1 MRRLLIPCALV
12 LALAALGRADDAADA
27 KAVVEKAIKARG
39 GADNL
44 AKYKADVLKIKGAVH
59 VSGLDID
66 FTGEISFQQP
76 DKSRTVIEG
85 TVMGTNFKSTR
96 VVNGDKGWI
105 DDLLGAARQQRDMSK
120 EELAEERESQNANS
134 IARLAVLT
142 DKAYTLSTVGESKVG
157 DKEAVGI
164 LVKRK
169 GYRDVSLFFDKK
181 THLLLKSET
190 RVKDPQGGGDTEFT
204 QEAFYDDYKK
214 VGDLQVA
221 HKLTIKRDG
230 KAFLESETTEFKP
243 EEKLDD
249 GLFAK
254 P

>member
-1 MRRLLIPCALV
+1 MRRLLISWALV
-12 LALAALGRADDAADA
+12 LALAGFGRADDAAEA
-27 KAVVEKAIKARG
+27 KAVVEKAVKARG

-76 DKSRTVIEG
+76 DKSRAVIEG
-85 TVMGTNFKSTR
+85 TVMGTNFRSTR

-105 DDLLGAARQQRDMSK
+105 DDLLGATQSMRDMSK

-157 DKEAVGI
+157 DKAAVAI

-221 HKLTIKRDG
+221 HKLTVKRDG
-230 KAFLESETTEFKP
+230 KAYLESEATEFKP

>member
-27 KAVVEKAIKARG
+27 KAVVEKAVKARG

-76 DKSRTVIEG
+76 DKSRAVIEG

-157 DKEAVGI
+157 DKAAVAI

>member
-12 LALAALGRADDAADA
+12 LALAALGRADDDADA
-27 KAVVEKAIKARG
+27 KAVVEKAVKARG

-76 DKSRTVIEG
+76 DKSRAVIEG

-105 DDLLGAARQQRDMSK
+105 DDLLGATQSMRDMSK
-120 EELAEERESQNANS
+120 ELNVPLIDLNQ
-134 IARLAVLT
+134 
-142 DKAYTLSTVGESKVG
+142 SKVG

-190 RVKDPQGGGDTEFT
+190 RVKDPQGGDTEFT

>member
-27 KAVVEKAIKARG
+27 KAVVEKAIQARG

-44 AKYKADVLKIKGAVH
+44 AKYKADVLKVKGAVH

-105 DDLLGAARQQRDMSK
+105 DDLLGATQSKRDMSK

-134 IARLAVLT
+134 IIRLAVLT

-230 KAFLESETTEFKP
+230 KAFLESEATEFKP

>member
-1 MRRLLIPCALV
+1 MRRLLMPCALV

-27 KAVVEKAIKARG
+27 KAVVEKAVKARG

-44 AKYKADVLKIKGAVH
+44 AKYKADVLKVKGAVH

-134 IARLAVLT
+134 IIRLAVLT

-190 RVKDPQGGGDTEFT
+190 RVKDPQGGGATEFT

-230 KAFLESETTEFKP
+230 KAFLESETTDFKP

-249 GLFAK
+249 RLFAK

>member
-27 KAVVEKAIKARG
+27 KAVVEKAVKARG

-44 AKYKADVLKIKGAVH
+44 AKYKADVLKIKGTVH
-59 VSGLDID
+59 VMGLDID

-76 DKSRTVIEG
+76 DKSRAVIEG

-142 DKAYTLSTVGESKVG
+142 DKAYTLSTVAESKVG

-190 RVKDPQGGGDTEFT
+190 RVKDPRGGADTEFT

-214 VGDLQVA
+214 VGDLQIA

-230 KAFLESETTEFKP
+230 KAFLESETTEFTP

>member
-12 LALAALGRADDAADA
+12 LALAPLGRADDAADA
-27 KAVVEKAIKARG
+27 KAVVQKAVKARG

-44 AKYKADVLKIKGAVH
+44 AKYKADVLKVKGAVH

-134 IARLAVLT
+134 IIRLAVLT

-157 DKEAVGI
+157 DREAVGI

-190 RVKDPQGGGDTEFT
+190 RVKDPQGGGGTEFT

-230 KAFLESETTEFKP
+230 KAFLEGETTEFKP

>member
-12 LALAALGRADDAADA
+12 RALAALGRADDDADA
-27 KAVVEKAIKARG
+27 KAVVEKAVKARG

-76 DKSRTVIEG
+76 DKSRAVIEG

-105 DDLLGAARQQRDMSK
+105 DDLLGATQSMRDMSK

-134 IARLAVLT
+134 MARLAVLT
-142 DKAYTLSTVGESKVG
+142 DKAYTVSTVGESKVG

-190 RVKDPQGGGDTEFT
+190 RVKDPQGGDTEFT

>member
-1 MRRLLIPCALV
+1 MRRLLIPSALV
-12 LALAALGRADDAADA
+12 LALATLGRADDAADA

-44 AKYKADVLKIKGAVH
+44 ARYKADVLKIKGAVH

-181 THLLLKSET
+181 THLLLKAET

>member
-27 KAVVEKAIKARG
+27 KAVVEKAVKARG
-39 GADNL
+39 GSDNL

-105 DDLLGAARQQRDMSK
+105 DDLQGARDMSK

-230 KAFLESETTEFKP
+230 KAFLEGETTDFKP
-243 EEKLDD
+243 EKKLGDR
-249 GLFAK
+249 LFAK

>member
-44 AKYKADVLKIKGAVH
+44 AKYKADVLKVKGAVH

-142 DKAYTLSTVGESKVG
+142 DKAYTLSTLGESKVG

-169 GYRDVSLFFDKK
+169 GYRDVSLLFDKK

-190 RVKDPQGGGDTEFT
+190 RVKDPQGGGDAEFT

-214 VGDLQVA
+214 VGDLLVA

>member
-27 KAVVEKAIKARG
+27 KAVVEKALKARG
-39 GADNL
+39 GVDNL
-44 AKYKADVLKIKGAVH
+44 AQYKADVLKIKGAVH

-105 DDLLGAARQQRDMSK
+105 DDPQGARDMSK
-120 EELAEERESQNANS
+120 EELAEAREAHNANA
-134 IARLAVLT
+134 IGRLAVLT
-142 DKAYTLSTVGESKVG
+142 DKAYTLSTVGELKVG

-190 RVKDPQGGGDTEFT
+190 RVKDPQGGGDTDFT

-230 KAFLESETTEFKP
+230 KAFLESEATEFKP

>member
-12 LALAALGRADDAADA
+12 LALAALGRADDDADA
-27 KAVVEKAIKARG
+27 KAVVEKAVKARG

-66 FTGEISFQQP
+66 FAGEISFQQP
-76 DKSRTVIEG
+76 DKSRAVIEG

-105 DDLLGAARQQRDMSK
+105 DDLLGATQSMRDMSK

-142 DKAYTLSTVGESKVG
+142 DKAYTVSTVGESKVG

>member
-44 AKYKADVLKIKGAVH
+44 AKYKADVLKVKGAVH

-134 IARLAVLT
+134 IIRLAVLT

-157 DKEAVGI
+157 DKAAVAI

-181 THLLLKSET
+181 THLLLKTET

-221 HKLTIKRDG
+221 HKQTVKRDG
-230 KAFLESETTEFKP
+230 KAYLESEATEFKP

>member
-27 KAVVEKAIKARG
+27 KAVVEKAIQARG

-44 AKYKADVLKIKGAVH
+44 AKYKADVLKVKGAVH

-134 IARLAVLT
+134 IIRLAVLT

-190 RVKDPQGGGDTEFT
+190 RGKDPQGGGDTEFT

-221 HKLTIKRDG
+221 HKQTVKRDG
-230 KAFLESETTEFKP
+230 KAYLESEATEFKP

>member
-27 KAVVEKAIKARG
+27 KAVVEKAIQARG

-44 AKYKADVLKIKGAVH
+44 AKYKADVLKVKGAVH

-76 DKSRTVIEG
+76 DKSRAVIEG

-120 EELAEERESQNANS
+120 EELAEERESQNANA

-169 GYRDVSLFFDKK
+169 GYRDVSLFFDKQ

>member
-1 MRRLLIPCALV
+1 MRRLLPFAGTFL
-12 LALAALGRADDAADA
+12 LLSAAAPARADDQADA
-27 KAVVEKAIKARG
+27 KALIDQAIKARG

-44 AKYKADVLKIKGAVH
+44 AKYKADVLKIKGTVH

-76 DKSRTVIEG
+76 DKSRAVIEG

-105 DDLLGAARQQRDMSK
+105 DDPQGARDMSK
-120 EELAEERESQNANS
+120 EELAEERESQNANA
-134 IARLAVLT
+134 IARLAVLA

-169 GYRDVSLFFDKK
+169 GYRDVSLFFDKQ

-190 RVKDPQGGGDTEFT
+190 RVKDPQGGGATEFT

-230 KAFLESETTEFKP
+230 KAFLESETTDFKP

-249 GLFAK
+249 RLFAK

>member
-1 MRRLLIPCALV
+1 
-12 LALAALGRADDAADA
+12 
-27 KAVVEKAIKARG
+27 
-39 GADNL
+39 
-44 AKYKADVLKIKGAVH
+44 
-59 VSGLDID
+59 
-66 FTGEISFQQP
+66 
-76 DKSRTVIEG
+76 
-85 TVMGTNFKSTR
+85 MGTNFKSTR

-105 DDLLGAARQQRDMSK
+105 DDLLGATQSVRDMSK
-120 EELAEERESQNANS
+120 EELAEERESQNLNS
-134 IARLAVLT
+134 IARFAVLT

-164 LVKRK
+164 LVRRK
-169 GYRDVSLFFDKK
+169 GYRDVSLFFDKR

-221 HKLTIKRDG
+221 HKQTVKRDG
-230 KAFLESETTEFKP
+230 KAFLESEATEFKP
-243 EEKLDD
+243 EELLDD

>member
-12 LALAALGRADDAADA
+12 LALAALGRADDASDA
-27 KAVVEKAIKARG
+27 RAVVEKAVKARG

-44 AKYKADVLKIKGAVH
+44 AKYKADVLKVKGAVH

-76 DKSRTVIEG
+76 DKSRAVIEG

-134 IARLAVLT
+134 IIRLAVLT

-164 LVKRK
+164 LVKCK

-190 RVKDPQGGGDTEFT
+190 RGKDPQGGGDTEFT
-204 QEAFYDDYKK
+204 QEAFYDDYKE

-230 KAFLESETTEFKP
+230 KAFLESEATEFKP

>member
-12 LALAALGRADDAADA
+12 LALATVCRADDAAEA
-27 KAVVEKAIKARG
+27 KAVVEKAIKARA

-44 AKYKADVLKIKGAVH
+44 TKYKADVVKIKGTVH
-59 VSGLDID
+59 VMGLDID
-66 FTGEISFQQP
+66 FTGELSFQHP
-76 DKSRTVIEG
+76 DQSRAVIEG
-85 TVMGTNFKSTR
+85 TVMETKFKSTR
-96 VVNGDKGWI
+96 VVNGHKGWI
-105 DDLLGAARQQRDMSK
+105 DDSQGARDMTK

-134 IARLAVLT
+134 ITRLAVLS

-157 DKEAVGI
+157 DKVAVGI

-190 RVKDPQGGGDTEFT
+190 RVKDLQGGGDAELT
-204 QEAFYDDYKK
+204 QEAFYDAYKK

-230 KAFLESETTEFKP
+230 KAFLESEMTEYKP

>member
-12 LALAALGRADDAADA
+12 LALAALGRADDDADA
-27 KAVVEKAIKARG
+27 KAVVEKAVKARG

-76 DKSRTVIEG
+76 DKSRAVIEG

-105 DDLLGAARQQRDMSK
+105 DDLLGATQSMRDMSK

-142 DKAYTLSTVGESKVG
+142 DKAYTVSTVGESKVG

-190 RVKDPQGGGDTEFT
+190 RVKDPQGGGGTEFT

>member
-44 AKYKADVLKIKGAVH
+44 AKYKADVLKIKGTVH

-221 HKLTIKRDG
+221 HKQTVKRDG
-230 KAFLESETTEFKP
+230 KAYLESEATEFKP

>member
-59 VSGLDID
+59 VAGLDID

-169 GYRDVSLFFDKK
+169 GYRDVSLFFDKT
-181 THLLLKSET
+181 THLLLKAET

-221 HKLTIKRDG
+221 HKQTVKRDG
-230 KAFLESETTEFKP
+230 KAYLESEATEFKP

>member
-59 VSGLDID
+59 VAGLDID

-76 DKSRTVIEG
+76 DKSRAVIEG

-105 DDLLGAARQQRDMSK
+105 DDLQGARDMSK
-120 EELAEERESQNANS
+120 DELAEEREHQNANS
-134 IARLAVLT
+134 IARLAVL
-142 DKAYTLSTVGESKVG
+142 S
-157 DKEAVGI
+157 
-164 LVKRK
+164 
-169 GYRDVSLFFDKK
+169 
-181 THLLLKSET
+181 
-190 RVKDPQGGGDTEFT
+190 
-204 QEAFYDDYKK
+204 
-214 VGDLQVA
+214 
-221 HKLTIKRDG
+221 
-230 KAFLESETTEFKP
+230 
-243 EEKLDD
+243 
-249 GLFAK
+249 
-254 P
+254 

>member
-27 KAVVEKAIKARG
+27 KAVVEKAIQARG

-44 AKYKADVLKIKGAVH
+44 AKYKADVLKVKGAVH

-134 IARLAVLT
+134 IIRLAVLT

-157 DKEAVGI
+157 DKAAVGI

>member
-12 LALAALGRADDAADA
+12 LALAALGRADDAADP

-39 GADNL
+39 GSDNL

-76 DKSRTVIEG
+76 DKSRAVIEG

-105 DDLLGAARQQRDMSK
+105 DDLLGATQSMRDMSK

-164 LVKRK
+164 LFKRK

-190 RVKDPQGGGDTEFT
+190 RVKDPQGGGDAEFT

>member
-1 MRRLLIPCALV
+1 MRRLLMPCALV
-12 LALAALGRADDAADA
+12 LALAALGRADDAANA
-27 KAVVEKAIKARG
+27 KAVVEKAIQARG

-44 AKYKADVLKIKGAVH
+44 AKYKADVLKVKGAVH

-96 VVNGDKGWI
+96 VVNGDKGWV
-105 DDLLGAARQQRDMSK
+105 DDLLGATQSMRNMSK
-120 EELAEERESQNANS
+120 EELAEERESQNLNS

-142 DKAYTLSTVGESKVG
+142 GKAYTLSTVGESKVG

-221 HKLTIKRDG
+221 HKQTVKRDG
-230 KAFLESETTEFKP
+230 KAYLESEATEFKP

>member
-1 MRRLLIPCALV
+1 MRRLLMPCALV

-27 KAVVEKAIKARG
+27 KAVVEKAVKARG
-39 GADNL
+39 GSDNL

-76 DKSRTVIEG
+76 DKSRAVIEG

-105 DDLLGAARQQRDMSK
+105 DDLVGDARQLRDMSK

-134 IARLAVLT
+134 IARLAVLA

-230 KAFLESETTEFKP
+230 KAFLESEATEFKP
-243 EEKLDD
+243 EEKLVD

>member
-27 KAVVEKAIKARG
+27 KAVVEKAVKARG

>member
-12 LALAALGRADDAADA
+12 LALAAFGRADDAADA

-134 IARLAVLT
+134 IIRLAVLT

-190 RVKDPQGGGDTEFT
+190 RVKDPQGGGGTEFT

>member
-1 MRRLLIPCALV
+1 MRRLLMPCALV

-27 KAVVEKAIKARG
+27 KVVVEKAVKARG

-76 DKSRTVIEG
+76 DKSRAVIEG

-105 DDLLGAARQQRDMSK
+105 DDLLGATQSMRDMSK

-142 DKAYTLSTVGESKVG
+142 DKAYTVSTVGESKVG

-190 RVKDPQGGGDTEFT
+190 RVKDPQGGGGTEFT

-243 EEKLDD
+243 EEKLDG

>member
-27 KAVVEKAIKARG
+27 KAVVEKAIQARG

-134 IARLAVLT
+134 IIRLAVLT

-169 GYRDVSLFFDKK
+169 GYRDVGLFFDKK

-190 RVKDPQGGGDTEFT
+190 RVKDPQGGGGTEFT

>member
-27 KAVVEKAIKARG
+27 KAVVEKAVKARG
-39 GADNL
+39 GSDNL

-134 IARLAVLT
+134 IARLAVLA

-190 RVKDPQGGGDTEFT
+190 RVKDPQGGSDTEFT

-221 HKLTIKRDG
+221 HKQTVKRDG
-230 KAFLESETTEFKP
+230 KAFLESEATEFKP

>member
-27 KAVVEKAIKARG
+27 KAVVEKAIQARG

-44 AKYKADVLKIKGAVH
+44 AKYKADVLKVKGAVH

-134 IARLAVLT
+134 IIRLAVLT
-142 DKAYTLSTVGESKVG
+142 DKAYTLSTMGESKVG

-214 VGDLQVA
+214 VDDLQVA

-230 KAFLESETTEFKP
+230 KAFLESETTEFTP

>member
-12 LALAALGRADDAADA
+12 LALAALGRADDDADA
-27 KAVVEKAIKARG
+27 KAVVEKAVKARG

-76 DKSRTVIEG
+76 DKSRAVIEG

-105 DDLLGAARQQRDMSK
+105 DDLLGGTQSMRDMSK

-142 DKAYTLSTVGESKVG
+142 DKAYTVSTVGESKVG

>member
-1 MRRLLIPCALV
+1 M
-12 LALAALGRADDAADA
+12 
-27 KAVVEKAIKARG
+27 
-39 GADNL
+39 
-44 AKYKADVLKIKGAVH
+44 
-59 VSGLDID
+59 
-66 FTGEISFQQP
+66 
-76 DKSRTVIEG
+76 
-85 TVMGTNFKSTR
+85 
-96 VVNGDKGWI
+96 
-105 DDLLGAARQQRDMSK
+105 RDMSK

-134 IARLAVLT
+134 IARLAVLP
-142 DKAYTLSTVGESKVG
+142 DKAYMVSTVGESKVG

-181 THLLLKSET
+181 RHLLLKSET

-221 HKLTIKRDG
+221 HKLTVKRDG
-230 KAFLESETTEFKP
+230 KAFLESETTDFKP

>member
-27 KAVVEKAIKARG
+27 KAVVEKAIQARG

-44 AKYKADVLKIKGAVH
+44 AKYKADVLNIKGAVH

-76 DKSRTVIEG
+76 DKSRAVIEG

-105 DDLLGAARQQRDMSK
+105 DDPQGARDMSK

-169 GYRDVSLFFDKK
+169 GYRDVSLFFDKT
-181 THLLLKSET
+181 THLLLKAET

-230 KAFLESETTEFKP
+230 KAFLESETTEFKA